1 MTDFLALCAGF
12 RSFLPILRP
21 HFRAVTGQFGGAAIT
36 LALALGARVIAAG
49 RNEYQLK
56 KMVEVLGPS
65 SGGRLS
71 YVKMQGDIEADA
83 EAIRKAS
90 PNEKGVDVY
99 IDFSPAVVAAETSN
113 IPHMK
118 SALIALKTFGRVS
131 FMGGIQKDVNIPY
144 SLLMFKS
151 LRLSGRFMYDRKV
164 IPRLVSML
172 EGGLVKVGPAAGQT
186 VIGPYGLEKM
196 EEAIDV
202 AERNAG
208 WGSLVCLA
216 PCIE

>member
-49 RNEYQLK
+49 RNEDQLK

-65 SGGRLS
+65 SGGRLY
-71 YVKMQGDIEADA
+71 YVKMQDDIEADA
-83 EAIRKAS
+83 ETIRKAS
-90 PNEKGVDVY
+90 P
-99 IDFSPAVVAAETSN
+99 TR
-113 IPHMK
+113 
-118 SALIALKTFGRVS
+118 SALMALKTFGRVS
-131 FMGGIQKDVNIPY
+131 FMGGIQKEVNIPH
-144 SLLMFKS
+144 SLLMFNS
-151 LRLSGRFMYDRKV
+151 LCLSGRLVYDRKV
-164 IPRLVSML
+164 IPRLMSML
-172 EGGLVKVGPAAGQT
+172 EGGLVKVDPAAEQN

-202 AERNAG
+202 AEAEEA
-208 WGSLVCLA
+208 SFVLLL
-216 PCIE
+216 E